1 MMYAIKWTVKS
12 TKCQGEFIFTCQG
25 EFIFTT
31 EKEAQDICDIYNSK
45 FTYIFHEVIEE
56 ETPHRGD

>member
-1 MMYAIKWTVKS
+1 MYAIKWTAKP
-12 TKCQGEFIFTCQG
+12 TKYQGQG

-31 EKEAQDICDIYNSK
+31 EKEAQDICDKHNSE

-56 ETPHRGD
+56 ETPVKSNV